1 MDGISAAERQ
11 PTNPEGGPKDNETYA
26 EDGSREQGCD
36 RKGGGEE
43 GGFNTN
49 VIDERMVQKY
59 SYRYIKE
66 MNSSI
71 SKKRKQRGSFSSN
84 QFSLGSSITY
94 SRKVIDFSPS

>member
-26 EDGSREQGCD
+26 EDDIDMEDGSREHGCD

-49 VIDERMVQKY
+49 VIDERMVQEY
-59 SYRYIKE
+59 ST
-66 MNSSI
+66 
-71 SKKRKQRGSFSSN
+71 G
-84 QFSLGSSITY
+84 T
-94 SRKVIDFSPS
+94 

>member
-26 EDGSREQGCD
+26 EDGSGEDDIDMEDGSREHGCD

-59 SYRYIKE
+59 SI
-66 MNSSI
+66 
-71 SKKRKQRGSFSSN
+71 G
-84 QFSLGSSITY
+84 T
-94 SRKVIDFSPS
+94 